1 MNEKHWGEKKP
12 PAKKGAQPPNG
23 GKPEK
28 HISVHENKIYY
39 YAGVNRESAAE
50 LNKKIGEIESKS
62 LTLCNSLDLDQP
74 PTIKIYINSGGGS
87 ITAGISSMDTIL
99 RTKVPVETY
108 VDGFCASAATFL
120 SVVASH
126 RLMSRN
132 SYMLIHQLST
142 NFWGKYSEFE
152 DEKQNLDLMME
163 TIKRVYKEYTK
174 VPEGTLD
181 EILKHDLMWDAETCK
196 SLGLIDE
203 IV

>member
-1 MNEKHWGEKKP
+1 MNEKYWGEKKP
-12 PAKKGAQPPNG
+12 PAKKSAQPNG

-39 YAGVNRESAAE
+39 YANVNRESAVE
-50 LNKKIGEIESKS
+50 LNKKIGELESKS
-62 LTLCNSLDLDQP
+62 LTMSKTLDIDTP
-74 PTIKIYINSGGGS
+74 SIKVLINSGGGS

-99 RTKVPVETY
+99 RCKVPVETY

-120 SVVASH
+120 SVVGEK
-126 RLMSRN
+126 RFMSRN

-174 VPEGTLD
+174 VPEDTLD

-203 IV
+203 II

>member
-1 MNEKHWGEKKP
+1 MDEKYWGEKKAP
-12 PAKKGAQPPNG
+12 QKTVQ
-23 GKPEK
+23 KPKPEEK
-28 HISVHENKIYY
+28 HIAVHENKIYY
-39 YAGVNRESAAE
+39 YANVNRESVVE
-50 LNKKIGEIESKS
+50 LNKKVGEIESKS
-62 LTLCNSLDLDQP
+62 LTLGSNLDINP
-74 PTIKIYINSGGGS
+74 PSIKILINSGGGS

-120 SVVASH
+120 SVVGEK
-126 RLMSRN
+126 RFMSRN

-152 DEKQNLDLMME
+152 DEKQNLDLMMK

-174 VPEGTLD
+174 VPMGKLD
-181 EILKHDLMWDAETCK
+181 EILKHDLLWDAETCK

-203 IV
+203 II

>member
-1 MNEKHWGEKKP
+1 MIDEKYWGEKELD
-12 PAKKGAQPPNG
+12 KKKAAQPSNSS
-23 GKPEK
+23 KPEK

-39 YAGVNRESAAE
+39 YSGVSRESAAE

-62 LTLCNSLDLDQP
+62 LTLANTLDIDP
-74 PTIKIYINSGGGS
+74 PTLKVLINSGGGS

-99 RTKVPVETY
+99 RCKVPVHTY

-120 SVVASH
+120 SVVGEK
-126 RLMSRN
+126 RFMSRN

-163 TIKRVYKEYTK
+163 TIKNVYREYTE
-174 VPEGTLD
+174 VPMKKID

-196 SLGLIDE
+196 TLGLVDE

>member
-1 MNEKHWGEKKP
+1 MNEKYWGEKKP
-12 PAKKGAQPPNG
+12 PAKKSAQPNG

-39 YAGVNRESAAE
+39 YSNVNRESAVE
-50 LNKKIGEIESKS
+50 LNKKIGELESKS
-62 LTLCNSLDLDQP
+62 LTMSKTLDIDTP
-74 PTIKIYINSGGGS
+74 PIKVLINSGGGS

-99 RTKVPVETY
+99 RCKVPVETY

-120 SVVASH
+120 SVVGEK

-152 DEKQNLDLMME
+152 DEKQNLDLMMT
-163 TIKRVYKEYTK
+163 TIKNVYKEYTK
-174 VPEGTLD
+174 VPMKKID

-196 SLGLIDE
+196 TLGLVDE
-203 IV
+203 II